1 MAKITYLN
9 KVKIQ
14 DIPVAEINKFTDA
27 NANEIKSVVNDLDDI
42 KQNKL
47 VEGTGIIIDD
57 TDPLNPIITS
67 TGGGVTDHTILTSI
81 GTNTHAQIDTALTR
95 LENTSGTNTG
105 DQDLSGY
112 EILSNKKTDVETNK
126 TSNVFYPSIKAIYDW
141 AVLKFQSILVS
152 GTNIKTVN
160 GASILGSGNLTV
172 TGASQNLQ
180 QVTDIGNV
188 TSNIIKSTNTIESVA
203 STTSFSR
210 MTNQGLL
217 YLGLTSLHKMSL
229 LGFLGQ
235 VTNRVNSNFD
245 FILQFPTNATAAYT
259 QTLQSKTGTIALL
272 TDITGGGTTNLTT
285 THATTSVTINSD
297 TGTDAVINGA
307 TTSLAGVIT
316 NGTQSFA
323 GAKTFTGNVL
333 SANSVTNELDTYTG
347 TSKVTQIITCSL
359 AEYNAIGTKN
369 ANTLYVI
376 I

>member
-47 VEGTGIIIDD
+47 VEGDGIIIDD
-57 TDPLNPIITS
+57 TDPLNPIISS
-67 TGGGVTDHTILTSI
+67 TGGGITDHTILTNI
-81 GTNTHAQIDTALTR
+81 GTNTHVQIDTALTR
-95 LENTSGTNTG
+95 LENTSGNNTG

-126 TSNVFYPSIKAIYDW
+126 TSNVFYPSIKAVYDW
-141 AVLKFQSILVS
+141 AVGKFQSILVS

-160 GASILGSGNLTV
+160 GASILGGGNLTV

-188 TSNIIKSTNTIESVA
+188 TSNIIKSTNTIESVGN
-203 STTSFSR
+203 TYSFSR
-210 MTNQGLL
+210 LTNQGVL
-217 YLGLTSLHKMSL
+217 YLSL
-229 LGFLGQ
+229 LSTHAMSIIGFQGKITSRL
-235 VTNRVNSNFD
+235 NSANEFT
-245 FILQFPTNATAAYT
+245 LQFPTSPASTYT
-259 QTLQSKTGTIALL
+259 QNLQSKSGTIALL
-272 TDITGGGTTNLTT
+272 TDITGGGATNLTT
-285 THATTSVTINSD
+285 THATTTVTINSD

-307 TTSLAGVIT
+307 TTSLAGVVT

-323 GAKTFTGNVL
+323 GAKTFTGNLL
-333 SANSVTNELDTYTG
+333 SANSITNELDTYTG
-347 TSKVTQIITCSL
+347 TAKVTQIITCSL

>member
-47 VEGTGIIIDD
+47 VEGDGIIIDD

-67 TGGGVTDHTILTSI
+67 TGGG
-81 GTNTHAQIDTALTR
+81 A
-95 LENTSGTNTG
+95 
-105 DQDLSGY
+105 
-112 EILSNKKTDVETNK
+112 
-126 TSNVFYPSIKAIYDW
+126 
-141 AVLKFQSILVS
+141 
-152 GTNIKTVN
+152 
-160 GASILGSGNLTV
+160 
-172 TGASQNLQ
+172 
-180 QVTDIGNV
+180 
-188 TSNIIKSTNTIESVA
+188 
-203 STTSFSR
+203 
-210 MTNQGLL
+210 
-217 YLGLTSLHKMSL
+217 
-229 LGFLGQ
+229 
-235 VTNRVNSNFD
+235 
-245 FILQFPTNATAAYT
+245 
-259 QTLQSKTGTIALL
+259 
-272 TDITGGGTTNLTT
+272 TNLTT
-285 THATTSVTINSD
+285 THATTTVTINSD

-307 TTSLAGVIT
+307 TTSLAGVVT

-333 SANSVTNELDTYTG
+333 SANSITNELDTYTG
-347 TSKVTQIITCSL
+347 TAKVTQIITCSL